1 MNIINVTVASKQ
13 DADNLVNYINTIRPQ
28 DSTCLKVLKAAEQ
41 KKNALKRS
49 SLVTC

>member
-1 MNIINVTVASKQ
+1 MTIINVSVASEKE
-13 DADNLVNYINTIRPQ
+13 ATKLVNYINTIKAT

-49 SLVTC
+49 LVTY